1 MMTDERGGRPMAEMD
16 VFSVVG
22 PVMVGPSSS
31 HTAGAVRIGRMARA
45 VAGARVRRAEV
56 VLHGSFA
63 DTYRGHGTDRAIV
76 AGLLG
81 LETDD
86 PRVRE
91 ALSIARRSGLDVS
104 FRLADL
110 GNVHPNT
117 AKVILTADDGRTTE
131 VTGSSIGGGA
141 IRIVAI
147 DGYEVSLSG
156 EYHTLVTVHQDR
168 PGVVARVSDV
178 IARAGLNIAFMRVSR
193 RGRRAEAMMTIEL
206 DDEIPSWVT
215 SEVGSIQAIRRAFAV
230 PRI

>member
-1 MMTDERGGRPMAEMD
+1 MDEMD

-22 PVMVGPSSS
+22 PVMIGPSSS

-63 DTYRGHGTDRAIV
+63 ATYRGHGTDRAIV

-81 LETDD
+81 LDTDD

-91 ALSIARRSGLDVS
+91 ALSIARRSGLEVS
-104 FRLADL
+104 IRTGDL

-117 AKVILTADDGRTTE
+117 AKVTLTVDDGRTTE

-141 IRIVAI
+141 VRIVAI

-168 PGVVARVSDV
+168 PGVVARVSEV

-193 RGRRAEAMMTIEL
+193 RRRKAEAMMTIEL

-215 SEVGSIQAIRRAFAV
+215 SEVGSMEAIRRAFAV